1 MNNYGLPI
9 IVMENSY
16 NNLQALKLT
25 EEPFKDI
32 MYIYGKVSFDEGEET
47 PRLRFEYEVIENA
60 GKTYDVKEF
69 EAYIGKILEE
79 LIHHQ
84 VKDNSLVYT
93 GGVDE
98 NRTKDFN
105 ESDT

>member
-1 MNNYGLPI
+1 
-9 IVMENSY
+9 MENSY

-25 EEPFKDI
+25 EEPYKDI
-32 MYIYGKVSFDEGEET
+32 MFIYGKVSFDEGEEI
-47 PRLRFEYEVIENA
+47 PRLRFEYEVIDDA
-60 GKTYDVKEF
+60 GKTYNVQEF
-69 EAYIGKILEE
+69 QTYIGKMLEE

-98 NRTKDFN
+98 NRTKD
-105 ESDT
+105 SDEFDI